1 MAMEQLLLAKCQDI
15 LNVTNSNSNSNSTA
29 NNSFNYCL
37 FRQALSLARSL
48 TVNPSTSQQ
57 TITSIFETLAPSL
70 QPIPNP
76 VFLHHILSL
85 LSDIATNLPSLS
97 HPIFTAILSFSLN
110 PNNSARTTTDALSV
124 LISIAERDR
133 VLTPAIAQ
141 HGEGLFLSLCFRP
154 CVSVRHW
161 LLLNAGRFGI
171 RPSLLLT
178 VFLGFTKDP
187 YPYVRREALVALVGL
202 SKSIVVHDRS
212 VIVACYCRAVEL
224 LYDMED
230 CVRCSAVRACDLVG
244 RLKFPKEHCNDSLG
258 ILYCSLGVTLADGS
272 KAYIVIEHSF
282 HVAEWGQLLVASTEE
297 SSKKE
302 WSDASFVQICSMVRD
317 MSVGVRVEAFNSL
330 GKVGM
335 VSEKILLQTLSKKVL
350 PSTKE
355 KKYPGQFTA
364 KQCELPA
371 SCAAGAFVHGLE
383 DEFHEFK
390 IEDRGA
396 MVIINEIIRNNK
408 YSVKIDF
415 GGVHWLDQGLKQ
427 SKPKFCLSKLQQG
440 TVKGVVVFPAGRK
453 GEGWSGVAGELDRL
467 LFALPK
473 YRMYSGMT
481 SNKQEETEQLRERR
495 PCKNT
500 STSGDKFWSLNNIT
514 EVCRS
519 QEQKRK
525 TNQKTPNDEDPRVQ
539 RSVEKGEDSAIN
551 KALAP
556 QSKVINHNSST
567 MLVNV
572 DNIFSVLRK
581 DLGDYGQ
588 IGLNQFKSPV
598 KLIEGQSKEYSWKP
612 KGFKSGEIRS
622 NISNN
627 LLVYRRKENKEVEV
641 LNYEEETHET
651 SSEGEEE
658 GDTDDSGIEEGMQI
672 EDEAIEEYITEA
684 ETENGMRRKGSACC
698 SLRPLAILSVNFSGE
713 ALNLM
718 MDVLN
723 DDSLEVRLNA
733 LETMH
738 HMATFGCLRVQEA
751 HMHMFLG
758 TLVDTSSLIRSSARK
773 VLKLAKLNKLAMFKL
788 SVDGLIENLEMYPQD
803 EADVFSAIFHI
814 GRSHG
819 KFTVSI
825 VKEVSQDIE
834 PSSEGKLGF
843 DSAKSAA
850 LLMLAISAPLS
861 HEQYIC
867 SIPPKIFS
875 YAVILLGRISHG
887 LADVMDKNTLLDYL
901 SRCSRSMVI
910 SASEFIKGEEPN
922 VDYQHVVHD
931 EAKECAKHIIAQV
944 NCVWPFIQSGCMG
957 EVLRTL
963 RTWKEELATIT
974 MDSYQSSDVL
984 VFALQYLRVIKLL
997 GKVWMHFM
1005 SRRKLYSNRIGDLGL
1020 IFEKLDKNL
1029 LEMRYTF
1036 IGLSKEEELH
1046 IMELIL
1052 VTCILRLSSGEDSR
1066 HKLALKNLCS
1076 TISHLEF
1083 LHNEGSVE
1091 PSIFVNEL
1099 KKSLPEID
1107 TSLTGPSHSPFLF
1120 QKLLKNFTLKQFL
1133 FHGEI
1138 KHVNAL
1144 LEVQNNDCENHLP
1157 FVSGLPVGIPFNI
1170 TLYNTS
1176 CEERLWLRMSVNKDY
1191 NQFVFIDLK
1200 LFGGCNSIRKFTFV
1214 APFYK
1219 TPKVDSFTLRVCIGM
1234 ECFYEDVC
1242 LLRDFRGPKREL
1254 AYLCKEKEVYMSM
1267 VVK

>member
-15 LNVTNSNSNSNSTA
+15 LN
-29 NNSFNYCL
+29 
-37 FRQALSLARSL
+37 
-48 TVNPSTSQQ
+48 
-57 TITSIFETLAPSL
+57 APSL

-76 VFLHHILSL
+76 IFLHHILSL

-230 CVRCSAVRACDLVG
+230 CVRCSAVRANSYLEENSDETWPG
-244 RLKFPKEHCNDSLG
+244 RKFVE
-258 ILYCSLGVTLADGS
+258 GS
-272 KAYIVIEHSF
+272 HIR
-282 HVAEWGQLLVASTEE
+282 VAEWGQLLVASTEE

-383 DEFHEFK
+383 DEFHEV
-390 IEDRGA
+390 R
-396 MVIINEIIRNNK
+396 
-408 YSVKIDF
+408 
-415 GGVHWLDQGLKQ
+415 
-427 SKPKFCLSKLQQG
+427 
-440 TVKGVVVFPAGRK
+440 
-453 GEGWSGVAGELDRL
+453 
-467 LFALPK
+467 
-473 YRMYSGMT
+473 
-481 SNKQEETEQLRERR
+481 
-495 PCKNT
+495 
-500 STSGDKFWSLNNIT
+500 
-514 EVCRS
+514 
-519 QEQKRK
+519 
-525 TNQKTPNDEDPRVQ
+525 
-539 RSVEKGEDSAIN
+539 
-551 KALAP
+551 
-556 QSKVINHNSST
+556 
-567 MLVNV
+567 
-572 DNIFSVLRK
+572 
-581 DLGDYGQ
+581 
-588 IGLNQFKSPV
+588 
-598 KLIEGQSKEYSWKP
+598 
-612 KGFKSGEIRS
+612 
-622 NISNN
+622 
-627 LLVYRRKENKEVEV
+627 
-641 LNYEEETHET
+641 
-651 SSEGEEE
+651 
-658 GDTDDSGIEEGMQI
+658 
-672 EDEAIEEYITEA
+672 
-684 ETENGMRRKGSACC
+684 GSACC

-1170 TLYNTS
+1170 NLYNTS